1 MANTKELGKA
11 GEEAAAEYLT
21 SLGYEILTTNFT
33 YKGAEIDIIA
43 LDEKKNLVFC
53 EVKTRN
59 NPGFDPDYSVNKSK
73 IRKLKNAA
81 NGYYF
86 YSGTDDHECRF
97 DLIIAKPVT
106 QGKFEITHYINA
118 FDY

>member
-1 MANTKELGKA
+1 MANTKDLGKA
-11 GEEAAAEYLT
+11 GEEAAAEYLK
-21 SLGYEILTTNFT
+21 SKGFEILTTNYFH
-33 YKGAEIDIIA
+33 KGAEIDIIA
-43 LDEKKNLVFC
+43 LDNGILVFC

-59 NPGFDPDYSVNKSK
+59 NPDFDPDFSVNKSK

-86 YSGTDDHECRF
+86 YSGIDEHECRF
-97 DLIIAKPVT
+97 DLIIARPAG
-106 QGKFEITHYINA
+106 QGKFDITHYINA